1 MKEIEPLYKEPM
13 KEIESLYKEHSSSLV
28 YNYPLINFEYEG
40 FSRLLYWIL
49 FEKEKDTFLL
59 FSWRRYRRIPRK
71 SKRESLNP
79 RSSCRPRLLK
89 GEMSRLW
96 LTVDGASRREKWA
109 AYGSLL
115 LPQREPPMA
124 PFSWHK
130 ENIGCD
136 NDPLG
141 SLYIHNLSELRL
153 ESEGHEPTSERSP
166 SEAGHHCH
174 QDPEHTWHLGIIT
187 VITSWHRTQAWTL
200 LADVLLTKT

>member
-1 MKEIEPLYKEPM
+1 MKVLVGYCTGYFSRKKKIHFYFFHDDDTE
-13 KEIESLYKEHSSSLV
+13 ESLGKASGSPWTLDRV
-28 YNYPLINFEYEG
+28 VD
-40 FSRLLYWIL
+40 R
-49 FEKEKDTFLL
+49 D
-59 FSWRRYRRIPRK
+59 SW
-71 SKRESLNP
+71 
-79 RSSCRPRLLK
+79 
-89 GEMSRLW
+89 
-96 LTVDGASRREKWA
+96 REKWA

-115 LPQREPPMA
+115 LPQKEPPMA
-124 PFSWHK
+124 PCSWHK